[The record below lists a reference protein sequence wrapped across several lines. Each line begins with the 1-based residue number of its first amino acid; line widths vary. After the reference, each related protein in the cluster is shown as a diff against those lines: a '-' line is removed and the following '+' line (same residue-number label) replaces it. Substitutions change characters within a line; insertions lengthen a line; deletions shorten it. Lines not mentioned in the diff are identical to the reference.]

1 MTPSTEVAAAAPE
14 IPRKKPKLALAIAT
28 ALGVGYIPKAPG
40 TFGSLAGI
48 AVAILTHPVSLFVI
62 VSLAVSRSRYAGI
75 GFDVP
80 MLNGHPAPALILLPS
95 VLALLVVSAF
105 GVWSSSRVVEY
116 AGVKDPQYVVIDEV
130 SGMHLTLV
138 LAIMPLGMP
147 THLIPEDQ
155 ASVFALYS
163 GFSLLNWKY
172 LLLGFILFRVF
183 DIWKPWPIRRLEKL
197 PGGWGIMA
205 DDWMAGIYAA
215 ILLRIALHFGLL
227 TFHIGWV

>member
-1 MTPSTEVAAAAPE
+1 MAPSTEVAAAAPE
-14 IPRKKPKLALAIAT
+14 IPRKKPRLALAIAT

-62 VSLAVSRSRYAGI
+62 VSLAASRSRYAGI
-75 GFDVP
+75 DFDVP
-80 MLNGHPAPALILLPS
+80 MLNGHPAPVLILLPS

-138 LAIMPLGMP
+138 LAIMPLGLP
-147 THLIPEDQ
+147 THLIPADQ